1 MTECYQ
7 NTIRRRRRFSQR
19 NIVLLFV
26 FLGVLLLFISVL
38 PSRSLCK
45 GNFRTVVRLHARLVR
60 HCSDEVQ
67 GDTARCAQ
75 VCFGCEWFGKLK
87 RGRDARDGV
96 SSLPQG
102 SRDLLALVV
111 EVFGTEPLFITRPH
125 RCTRYSTCI
134 HLPSVACFL
143 EMHQAACFAVCRVKS
158 SESHNATRCDVTAPT
173 SAWKRLYR
181 TSFLQLNLHVRRVN
195 YLWIHF
201 YSSAYQLNV
210 CKFFCVC
217 LLYLIPSLSSR
228 KLKFFLAWAMWP
240 HSNHIWVS
248 ACSFFF

>member
-26 FLGVLLLFISVL
+26 FLGVLLPFISVL

-111 EVFGTEPLFITRPH
+111 EVFRTELRIIH
-125 RCTRYSTCI
+125 YSTASVHPVLDVHPPTTGCM
-134 HLPSVACFL
+134 LSRDAPSFMFCRVSRQIKWKSLRHAVRRHGADKCL
-143 EMHQAACFAVCRVKS
+143 KKTLAYLVFAVELTCTK
-158 SESHNATRCDVTAPT
+158 C
-173 SAWKRLYR
+173 
-181 TSFLQLNLHVRRVN
+181 
-195 YLWIHF
+195 
-201 YSSAYQLNV
+201 
-210 CKFFCVC
+210 
-217 LLYLIPSLSSR
+217 
-228 KLKFFLAWAMWP
+228 
-240 HSNHIWVS
+240 
-248 ACSFFF
+248 